1 MGGWLRGWD
10 DGKMG
15 WVVCMCAMMLA
26 VLLFVGCADVCGDGC
41 GIDMCID
48 VGRVHVCIEVRVL
61 DPLDHFP
68 VPLVGG
74 VCWSGGFQNGIWIF
88 MTGGRRNK
96 LFALKAIRSKR
107 IWRDEGN

>member
-1 MGGWLRGWD
+1 M
-10 DGKMG
+10 
-15 WVVCMCAMMLA
+15 VCMCAMMLA

-41 GIDMCID
+41 GIDTCIG
-48 VGRVHVCIEVRVL
+48 VGRIHVCIEVCWIHWIL
-61 DPLDHFP
+61 S

-96 LFALKAIRSKR
+96 LFALKANR
-107 IWRDEGN
+107 